1 MDGGEATAH
10 LDPGPEHGPGSDA
23 AHAGGPVS
31 RPTALPPPPLMG
43 TPTPVAV
50 SQEGCPLEKTC
61 TSGPGLLHAPA
72 PTPLVHSCMNSHFSL
87 ETCTGL
93 LLSLEL

>member
-1 MDGGEATAH
+1 MEAKPRHTWIQDPSTAQGVMR
-10 LDPGPEHGPGSDA
+10 LMLGVLCPGPQPC
-23 AHAGGPVS
+23 
-31 RPTALPPPPLMG
+31 LLPPLMG